1 MDMPLW
7 RWSATQLASAIRNK
21 EITSR
26 EAVTACLDRIA
37 SINPELNAVVS
48 VQADDALAAA
58 DLADHMVAA
67 GTTLGPLHGVPV
79 TTKINVDQAGLPT
92 TNGIVAFKD
101 NIAKDDAPVVANL
114 RRAGAVIIGRTN
126 TPAFSMRWF
135 TDNELHG
142 RTLNPWRPDR
152 TPGGSS
158 GGAAVAAATGMCAIA
173 HGNDGGGSIRYPA
186 YCTGTVGLRP
196 SFGRVPAFN
205 GTAPSERQLSLQLIS
220 VQGAITRNVADA
232 RLALAAMAAPDPR
245 DPWHVAMPLEG
256 PRRDHPGV
264 AVCLDPAGVGI
275 APEVEA
281 AVRKAAAILH
291 RAGYEVS
298 WRDPPDVAAAAKA
311 WNDFAQGEAR
321 LTLSAQIEQHG
332 DALARRA
339 FALMMARTPDL
350 DVPSLMQLSA
360 ARATYL
366 RRWQAFMQE
375 HPLVLCP
382 VAMET
387 ALPYGVDIESE
398 ASVDRLYRSHV
409 FLFATA
415 YLGLPSISVPTGVHE
430 GIPIGVQIVGPR
442 FREDLVLDAAAAVEH
457 AAAEAPPLLSS

>member
-232 RLALAAMAAPDPR
+232 RLALAA
-245 DPWHVAMPLEG
+245 
-256 PRRDHPGV
+256 
-264 AVCLDPAGVGI
+264 
-275 APEVEA
+275 
-281 AVRKAAAILH
+281 
-291 RAGYEVS
+291 
-298 WRDPPDVAAAAKA
+298 
-311 WNDFAQGEAR
+311 
-321 LTLSAQIEQHG
+321 
-332 DALARRA
+332 
-339 FALMMARTPDL
+339 
-350 DVPSLMQLSA
+350 
-360 ARATYL
+360 
-366 RRWQAFMQE
+366 
-375 HPLVLCP
+375 
-382 VAMET
+382 
-387 ALPYGVDIESE
+387 
-398 ASVDRLYRSHV
+398 
-409 FLFATA
+409 
-415 YLGLPSISVPTGVHE
+415 
-430 GIPIGVQIVGPR
+430 
-442 FREDLVLDAAAAVEH
+442 
-457 AAAEAPPLLSS
+457 

>member
-152 TPGGSS
+152 PPG
-158 GGAAVAAATGMCAIA
+158 
-173 HGNDGGGSIRYPA
+173 
-186 YCTGTVGLRP
+186 
-196 SFGRVPAFN
+196 
-205 GTAPSERQLSLQLIS
+205 
-220 VQGAITRNVADA
+220 
-232 RLALAAMAAPDPR
+232 
-245 DPWHVAMPLEG
+245 
-256 PRRDHPGV
+256 
-264 AVCLDPAGVGI
+264 
-275 APEVEA
+275 
-281 AVRKAAAILH
+281 
-291 RAGYEVS
+291 
-298 WRDPPDVAAAAKA
+298 
-311 WNDFAQGEAR
+311 
-321 LTLSAQIEQHG
+321 
-332 DALARRA
+332 
-339 FALMMARTPDL
+339 
-350 DVPSLMQLSA
+350 
-360 ARATYL
+360 
-366 RRWQAFMQE
+366 
-375 HPLVLCP
+375 
-382 VAMET
+382 
-387 ALPYGVDIESE
+387 
-398 ASVDRLYRSHV
+398 
-409 FLFATA
+409 
-415 YLGLPSISVPTGVHE
+415 
-430 GIPIGVQIVGPR
+430 
-442 FREDLVLDAAAAVEH
+442 
-457 AAAEAPPLLSS
+457 